1 MVSVNIGRE
10 EGLASQFQH
19 FKLRNKINF
28 KMTNFCFVVV
38 VVLRKKKN

>member
-1 MVSVNIGRE
+1 MVSVSIGRE

-28 KMTNFCFVVV
+28 KMTKFCFVV
-38 VVLRKKKN
+38 VVLRKKN